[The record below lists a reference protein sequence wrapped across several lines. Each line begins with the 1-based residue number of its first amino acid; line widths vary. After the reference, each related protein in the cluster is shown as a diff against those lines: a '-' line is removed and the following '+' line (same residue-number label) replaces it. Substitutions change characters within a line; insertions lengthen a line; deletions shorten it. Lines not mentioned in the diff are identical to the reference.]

1 MKSMV
6 ITCLAILALS
16 LTGIAHGTAADYQS
30 STGLIC
36 DSIVQ
41 VERWVELVNTGTAE
55 EQALSTVNEEFDN
68 PEKKDVMACAYA
80 TIMYEKGDKV
90 GEKKVKNGRIE
101 IFEARIFGHMRNGM
115 WVRVPDLTQYLPFF
129 KLDVARGTAI

>member
-1 MKSMV
+1 MKSTV
-6 ITCLAILALS
+6 ITCLAIPALL
-16 LTGIAHGTAADYQS
+16 LTGIAHGNAADYQS

-36 DSIVQ
+36 DSVAQ

-55 EQALSTVNEEFDN
+55 GDALTTVNEEYVN
-68 PEKKDVMACAYA
+68 PEKKDTMACAYA

-115 WVRVPDLTQYLPFF
+115 WGRVPDLTQYLPFF
-129 KLDVARGTAI
+129 KLDVARGQAI